1 MSSDTSSPD
10 VVFYFMSGSTC
21 LSRLKQLPTD
31 LQSRRM
37 ASGIKHLFWF
47 IGSFMTIWAF
57 VRQRVIFAC
66 ILVQNQKIGFFFQC
80 VKYAAEIYR
89 FSFGLS
95 YFGHFFFWC
104 VFYLS
109 LPFCFTKIWFK
120 KNNDKDFILHLSNC
134 YDPKIWYFL
143 STQTRPYSIEE
154 IIIPNAHVKLF
165 QNNQADHTFFL
176 LGEIK
181 TSMFIQLKIIFIEYG
196 KRCISYSLVLF

>member
-66 ILVQNQKIGFFFQC
+66 ILVQNQKIVFFFQC

-120 KNNDKDFILHLSNC
+120 KKIMIKTLFYIYPIVMIQK
-134 YDPKIWYFL
+134 YDISYQHNRDTVSKKL
-143 STQTRPYSIEE
+143 
-154 IIIPNAHVKLF
+154 LF
-165 QNNQADHTFFL
+165 QMH
-176 LGEIK
+176 
-181 TSMFIQLKIIFIEYG
+181 M
-196 KRCISYSLVLF
+196 

>member
-66 ILVQNQKIGFFFQC
+66 ILVQNQKIVFFFQC

-95 YFGHFFFWC
+95 YLGHFLCACFICHYHF
-104 VFYLS
+104 VLQRSDLKKIMIKTLFYIYPIVMIQKYDIS
-109 LPFCFTKIWFK
+109 YQHKRDTVSK
-120 KNNDKDFILHLSNC
+120 KL
-134 YDPKIWYFL
+134 
-143 STQTRPYSIEE
+143 
-154 IIIPNAHVKLF
+154 LF
-165 QNNQADHTFFL
+165 QMH
-176 LGEIK
+176 
-181 TSMFIQLKIIFIEYG
+181 M
-196 KRCISYSLVLF
+196 

>member
-66 ILVQNQKIGFFFQC
+66 ILVQNQKIVFFFQC

-89 FSFGLS
+89 FSFDLS
-95 YFGHFFFWC
+95 YLGHFLC
-104 VFYLS
+104 A
-109 LPFCFTKIWFK
+109 CFICHYHFVLQRSDLK

-154 IIIPNAHVKLF
+154 IIISNAHVKLF

-181 TSMFIQLKIIFIEYG
+181 TSMFIQLKIFFIEYG